1 MEYKTTF
8 TATLVMLAL
17 LGCDDAHK
25 RTSSHTTSAQTGPRE
40 IYIVQHAAPRPPV
53 MLGVGMEAA
62 GPILAKHASVHETN
76 CTLITNVAPDTP
88 AQRAGLEDWDLVV
101 MVDGSEDASP
111 AAIRRTLRASKP
123 GDRITLTISR
133 GGKQMEITATL
144 EEADHARMTLLPA
157 GEPGT

>member
-1 MEYKTTF
+1 M
-8 TATLVMLAL
+8 
-17 LGCDDAHK
+17 
-25 RTSSHTTSAQTGPRE
+25 
-40 IYIVQHAAPRPPV
+40 HAARRCEPLFALEHCIHVVLVR
-53 MLGVGMEAA
+53 
-62 GPILAKHASVHETN
+62 
-76 CTLITNVAPDTP
+76 TP